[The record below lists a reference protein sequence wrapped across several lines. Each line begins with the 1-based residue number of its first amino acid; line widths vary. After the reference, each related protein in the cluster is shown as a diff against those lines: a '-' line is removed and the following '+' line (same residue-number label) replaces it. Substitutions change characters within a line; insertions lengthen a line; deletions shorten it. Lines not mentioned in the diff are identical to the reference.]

1 MEPNEMTLPELMA
14 AHLRAMDQVAA
25 IVRFQLATAK
35 GKQAEHLAALSAE
48 VEALANAVAQLDD
61 PTKPF

>member
-1 MEPNEMTLPELMA
+1 MNPAEMTIPELMA
-14 AHLRAMDQVAA
+14 AHIRALDQVSA

-35 GKQAEHLAALSAE
+35 GKQAEHLAALSAK
-48 VEALANAVAQLDD
+48 VEALANAVDQLDD